1 MDNPAKTFSESPE
14 DPFSVHRAA
23 SVVLDDVASVVGWS
37 TRAQTLLGHRDQ
49 DVLGRP
55 AAEFLV
61 HPGDLELVLGATA
74 ACLREGGWFGVV
86 PVLHR
91 DGHRVEVGC
100 RVRAIARGESHREWY
115 VVAAPAS
122 EVVQWETDRWVLD
135 GLFRRSPIGLSVY
148 APDLTFLRVN
158 RAITKFSGVP
168 AEMHQG
174 QRTGDFLFQPDAEAV
189 DHQLRRVLETG
200 RSSIFYE
207 QPCRLRRD
215 PQRELYVSVSAF
227 RMQDANGHV
236 LGVTQTIEDVTER
249 YRARRR
255 LALLSEAGARI
266 GTTLDVGRTARELA
280 EVAVPDLAD
289 SASVDLLEAVPHG
302 GEPAQDRFGA
312 VCRAAVQSVFPDT
325 AEVMYPVGHTIR
337 IPPGSTQARSLTE
350 GRPVFEADMDRALA
364 WLEDDPARA
373 QAARD
378 VGAHSLMVVP
388 LVARGLVLGLISL
401 WRTRRREPFEADD
414 LTLAEEFA
422 ARAALSI
429 DNARRYTQQHQAALT
444 LQHSLLP
451 GDVPGHPAAEVAHR
465 YLPANTATGV
475 GGDWFDV
482 IPLSGLRIALVVGD
496 VVGRGLHAAATMGR
510 LRTAVHTLAQLDPT
524 PDEVL
529 SHLDDLVDRLAS
541 EQRQTDEDAPP
552 VVGATCLY
560 AVYDPVCRSCS
571 IARAGHPPPVHV
583 TPEGRA
589 EIVDVP
595 AGPPLGLGGF
605 PFETAEIDLAEGS
618 LLALYTD
625 GLLGT
630 RGRDLDDS
638 LAMLCGALTAP
649 AGSLEETCT
658 TVEDTL
664 LKGRR
669 AGEAAD
675 DVALLIARTRVLA
688 PEQVATWDLPSDATA
703 AGQARTLVEAQ
714 LAAWGLEEAAFVT
727 ELIVSELVTNAYR
740 YAAGGPI
747 TLRLIRDNQ
756 LICEVSDTS
765 STSPHLRRA
774 QTTDEGGRGLFL
786 VAQLSER
793 WGTRYTREG
802 KTIWT
807 EYPLHSG
814 F

>member
-14 DPFSVHRAA
+14 DPFSVHGAA
-23 SVVLDDVASVVGWS
+23 SVVLDDDASVVGWS
-37 TRAQTLLGHRDQ
+37 ARAETLLGHRAG

-55 AAEFLV
+55 APELLV
-61 HPGDLELVLGATA
+61 HPADLELVLGVTA

-91 DGHRVEVGC
+91 DGRRVEVGC
-100 RVRAIARGESHREWY
+100 RVRAVAREDDRREWY
-115 VVAAPAS
+115 VVAAPAA

-135 GLFRRSPIGLSVY
+135 GLFRRSPIGLAVF

-168 AEMHQG
+168 AQKHQG
-174 QRTGDFLFQPDAEAV
+174 LRTADFLFGPDAEAV
-189 DHQLRRVLETG
+189 DDQLRRVLETG
-200 RSSIFYE
+200 RSSIFSE

-215 PQRELYVSVSAF
+215 PQRELYVAVSAF
-227 RMQDANGHV
+227 RMEDTYGHV
-236 LGVTQTIEDVTER
+236 LGVTQTVEDVTER

-280 EVAVPDLAD
+280 EVAVPGLAD
-289 SASVDLLEAVPHG
+289 SASVDLLEAVPQG
-302 GEPAQDRFGA
+302 EEPAQDAFPV

-325 AEVMYPVGHTIR
+325 EQIMYPVGRTIG
-337 IPPGSTQARSLTE
+337 IPPGSTQARSLAE
-350 GRPVFEADMDRALA
+350 GRPVFESDMDRALA
-364 WLEDDPARA
+364 WLDEDPARA
-373 QAARD
+373 RAARE

-451 GDVPGHPAAEVAHR
+451 GNVPWHPAAEVAHR

-510 LRTAVHTLAQLDPT
+510 LRTAVHTLAHLDPT

-541 EQRQTDEDAPP
+541 EQRETDENAPP

-560 AVYDPVCRSCS
+560 AVYDPVSRRCS
-571 IARAGHPPPVHV
+571 LARAGHPPPVVV

-589 EIVDVP
+589 SLVNIP
-595 AGPPLGLGGF
+595 PGPPLGLGGL
-605 PFETAEIDLAEGS
+605 PFETAEIELAEGS
-618 LLALYTD
+618 TLALYTD
-625 GLLGT
+625 GLLCT
-630 RGRDLDDS
+630 RCRDVDDS
-638 LAMLCGALTAP
+638 IAMLCGALTAP
-649 AGSLEETCT
+649 SGSLEETCGA
-658 TVEDTL
+658 VEDTL

-669 AGEAAD
+669 ATEAAD
-675 DVALLIARTRVLA
+675 DVALLVARTRVLA
-688 PEQVATWDLPSDATA
+688 PEQVATWDLSPDATA
-703 AGQARTLVEAQ
+703 AGEARSLVESK
-714 LAAWGLEEAAFVT
+714 LAEWGLEEAAFVT

-740 YAAGGPI
+740 YAGGPI
-747 TLRLIRDNQ
+747 TLRLIRDSH
-756 LICEVSDTS
+756 LICEVSDAS

-774 QTTDEGGRGLFL
+774 RTTDEGGRGLFL

-807 EYPLHSG
+807 EQPLQG
-814 F
+814 DF